1 MKELTNII
9 IPAIEI
15 NDELLKCLVEINR
28 INFSNFFVTI
38 LLDKNSKRI
47 IPKFR
52 YKLKKLEVGKI
63 NMSKKRNI
71 AAKKFK
77 SEYIAF
83 IDSDA
88 YPNRN
93 WLKLA
98 IKYLKQKKG
107 DVVGGP
113 GLPFPKQSD
122 S

>member
-1 MKELTNII
+1 MRGLTNII

-15 NDELLKCLVEINR
+15 NDELIKCLTEINK
-28 INFSNFFVTI
+28 INFSNFFVSI
-38 LLDKNSKRI
+38 LLDRNYKRK

-52 YKLKKLEVGKI
+52 YKLNKLVVGKI

-107 DVVGGP
+107 YVVV
-113 GLPFPKQSD
+113 
-122 S
+122 